1 MLVYSLLF
9 FFMTLACLQSRAQVV
24 RGVVRDSVNQQPVP
38 FAHITLGD
46 QRTGTTSDIDGKFEL
61 PVPASYQGMWY
72 VSHIGYQTKQ
82 FPAAL
87 LHQQP
92 LVIVLAPR
100 VTQLR
105 AVEIVAGENP
115 AWEVIRRVVRNR
127 DNYDPL
133 KQPHFRYTSYTKL
146 ISTAEGKPFPVDS
159 LVAARAAEGKPLTAK
174 DSSFLETEDFLQRN
188 RIFVSE
194 AVTEKSFVRPGKHH
208 EKLLAHK
215 VSGFTSPLF
224 ASLPNDYQ
232 PLGFYNELI
241 TLLGKDYLNPLS
253 RGSERKYDLHLT
265 DTLYGGQD
273 TLLVVEFEPLPGTTF
288 HGLKGK
294 VTVATPDYAIKNIIA
309 KAADPNMKISF
320 AVQQNYERTDG
331 RWFPTQLNTDIVFLE
346 MKLGTRNLALQARSY
361 LRDIRF
367 EPIEAKLFKGEALNL
382 DASLGAANFE
392 SLRPVPLDS
401 LEVNTYD
408 MYDSLRQRMKI
419 FAAMDNLSQGFI
431 SNALPLGPVD
441 LKLNQVL
448 LFNRWESVRLSVG
461 LQTNPK
467 FSKWLTL
474 GGYAGYG
481 FRDKAWKYGG
491 FLQLNLAPA
500 RDLFWRVGYDNTLA
514 EAGVQRFFEE
524 TPVLSN
530 RAFRDWVG
538 INFDGY
544 ERWYT
549 RVGVRIRKDVH
560 LATGVSHIRLSPL
573 YPYALQRDGLPAQTF
588 QLTEW
593 QGEVTYVRNQRQVS
607 WGGRKGL
614 LGFEYPVVSLQAKR
628 ALPGT
633 LGADNFSYTRL
644 DALAMLQWKHRR
656 LGRTRLT
663 INGGWIDGVAPF
675 NRLYYG
681 RGANET
687 GYWVDHYFQTM
698 GINEFI
704 VDQYAA
710 VFWQQNVGSIFYD
723 SRWSK
728 PELILSHAMA
738 VGRFQQ
744 RSAHQ
749 LETSRSFDE
758 GYFESGIG
766 LHNVL
771 RMNYADVAYIGFG
784 GGLFYRYGPYQFAR
798 AWDNLTAKLSLTFS
812 F

>member
-1 MLVYSLLF
+1 MMHRYGTVMLMLLSVYAS
-9 FFMTLACLQSRAQVV
+9 AQRV
-24 RGVVRDSVNQQPVP
+24 RGVVRDSVSQQPVP
-38 FAHITLGD
+38 FAHVTLAD

-61 PVPASYQGMWY
+61 TVPAVYEDAWY
-72 VSHIGYQTKQ
+72 VSHIGYQTKKL
-82 FPAAL
+82 PASAL
-87 LHQQP
+87 RQQP
-92 LVIVLAPR
+92 LTIMLAPR

-115 AWEVIRRVVRNR
+115 AWEVIRKVVRNR
-127 DNYDPL
+127 DTYDPL

-159 LVAARAAEGKPLTAK
+159 LVALRAAEGKPLTEK

-232 PLGFYNELI
+232 PLGFYNEI
-241 TLLGKDYLNPLS
+241 VTLLGKDYLNPLS

-265 DTLYGGQD
+265 DTLYAGLD
-273 TLLVVEFEPLPGTTF
+273 TLLVVEFEPLPGTSF
-288 HGLKGK
+288 NGLRGK

-309 KAADPNMKISF
+309 KAADPSMKISF

-346 MKLGTRNLALQARSY
+346 MKLGTRSLALQARSY
-361 LRDIRF
+361 LRDLRF
-367 EPIEAKLFKGEALNL
+367 EPAEPRLFKGEALNL
-382 DASLGAANFE
+382 DASVGEAAME
-392 SLRPVPLDS
+392 RLRPVPLDS

-408 MYDSLRQRMKI
+408 LYDSLRQQVKL
-419 FAAMDNLSQGFI
+419 FAVMDNVSQGFI

-491 FLQLNLAPA
+491 FAQVNLAPA
-500 RDLFWRVGYDNTLA
+500 RDLFWRAGYDNTLA
-514 EAGVQRFFEE
+514 EAGVQRFFDE
-524 TPVLSN
+524 TPMLNS
-530 RAFRDWVG
+530 RAFRDWVA

-544 ERWYT
+544 ESWYNK
-549 RVGVRIRKDVH
+549 VGVRVRKDVH
-560 LATGVSHIRLSPL
+560 FATGLYTIRFDPL
-573 YPYALQRDGLPAQTF
+573 YSYTLQRDGLPAQTF
-588 QLTEW
+588 RVTEW
-593 QGEVTYVRNQRQVS
+593 QGELTYARNQRQVS
-607 WGGRKGL
+607 WSGRRGL
-614 LGFEYPVVSLQAKR
+614 LGFEYPVVSLRAKR
-628 ALPGT
+628 ALPGL

-663 INGGWIDGVAPF
+663 INGGWVNGIAPF

-681 RGANET
+681 RGAQQT
-687 GYWVDHYFQTM
+687 SYWVENHFQTM

-704 VDQYAA
+704 V
-710 VFWQQNVGSIFYD
+710 
-723 SRWSK
+723 
-728 PELILSHAMA
+728 
-738 VGRFQQ
+738 
-744 RSAHQ
+744 
-749 LETSRSFDE
+749 
-758 GYFESGIG
+758 
-766 LHNVL
+766 
-771 RMNYADVAYIGFG
+771 
-784 GGLFYRYGPYQFAR
+784 
-798 AWDNLTAKLSLTFS
+798 
-812 F
+812 